1 MSTPSFELADIGDD
15 CYTINDQGRT
25 VAIVTSQGYIDW
37 LLRSP
42 MEDGPLLTS
51 IRKETHLS
59 YTLGLKLELITPT
72 PPTRLKRF
80 SHRIEAD
87 GARLILTGEGETED
101 GAFRSETTAV
111 LGTDDNAV
119 RYQWELET
127 IITCTAKDPVTL
139 RWIEFNNVFPG
150 LAGRCMLYAPQKE
163 YNCTLMV
170 DRDGVVWNFPH
181 QHLMHYT
188 GKIAE
193 LQFAPGTMAGFF
205 GEETGSPVVII
216 GESTLAPDWAICD
229 MYYDLHCGARLK
241 APVQP
246 GERHTFRYTVKY
258 LGQAECAKL
267 LEAAR
272 PVPVEEQ
279 DYARHDYARLEL
291 GMNDFSRPVAIDA
304 PDEASGFRQNPPQ
317 KVWDRTTGHSV
328 RGSLRITN
336 KAKEETVWGAEPQTN
351 IPPGTVLNIKGRIK
365 TEDVEGPGAFIRV
378 AYFTYCW
385 RPEPHLEYKAVRE
398 SPPVSGTTD
407 DWVEIAVPEL
417 RVPEEDF
424 DYLIEL
430 SFVLNGKGVAWLTDV
445 DIDLQPLPAEE
456 PEIEEGSSK
465 RRGKRSADREATA
478 SGAAR

>member
-1 MSTPSFELADIGDD
+1 MATPSFELVDIGDD

-72 PPTRLKRF
+72 PPTRLKQL

-87 GARLILTGEGETED
+87 GARLVLIGEGETED
-101 GAFRSETTAV
+101 GTFRSETTAI
-111 LGTDDNAV
+111 LGTDDNAA
-119 RYQWELET
+119 RHEWELET
-127 IITCTAKDPVTL
+127 VITCTAKGPAEL

-170 DRDGVVWNFPH
+170 DRDGVVWNFAH

-188 GKIAE
+188 AKISE

-205 GEETGSPVVII
+205 GEETGSPVVITR
-216 GESTLAPDWAICD
+216 ESSLAPDWAICD
-229 MYYDLHCGARLK
+229 MYYDLHCGAR
-241 APVQP
+241 PSGPIEP
-246 GERHTFRYTVKY
+246 GEQHTFRYTVKY
-258 LGQAECAKL
+258 LGQAESAKL

-272 PVPVEEQ
+272 PVPVVEQ
-279 DYARHDYARLEL
+279 DYATHDYARLEL

-304 PDEASGFRQNPPQ
+304 PDEASGFRQDPPQ

-336 KAKEETVWGAEPQTN
+336 RSSEETVWGAVPQSN
-351 IPPGTVLNIKGRIK
+351 IPPETVLNIRGRIK
-365 TEDVEGPGAFIRV
+365 AENVEGPGAFIRV
-378 AYFTYCW
+378 DYFTYHW
-385 RPEPHLEYKAVRE
+385 RPKPHLEYKAVLE

-417 RVPEEDF
+417 RVSEEDF
-424 DYLIEL
+424 DYLVEI

-445 DIDLQPLPAEE
+445 DLDLQPLPVEE

-465 RRGKRSADREATA
+465 KRGKRPSSQQAA
-478 SGAAR
+478 SPGAAR